1 VSVAHEVLLR
11 RVEKIKD
18 SQPLSRFLIVISQL
32 RQDVEGSVSFDD
44 LALDDFRDKVRS
56 AVFRGQRPLLDKDV
70 LQKINYS
77 TFANVFLDI
86 LQVLRESGMGNG
98 SLTTLTENLEKGGE
112 EYSASFLQKALG
124 LIDFTPNDP
133 FFDREVAKLLAL
145 TPLNPLLGWVNGLTS
160 RTDTALL
167 VRGCLTCGSTHKVGL
182 YQGGFR
188 ILVCIFCGNRV
199 RTDFFYCTVCGN
211 TDPNTMSFLKPS
223 EAPFIQ
229 LDRCEKCGS
238 VFGMVVEDML
248 GGAVSDPLLIYAS
261 ILDLLSIH

>member
-1 VSVAHEVLLR
+1 MSVADEVLLR
-11 RVEKIKD
+11 RVERIKE
-18 SQPLSRFLIVISQL
+18 SLPLARFLIVISQL
-32 RQDVEGSVSFDD
+32 RHDVESSVSFDEM
-44 LALDDFRDKVRS
+44 ALNDFQDKVRA
-56 AVFRGQRPLLDKDV
+56 AVIRGQRPLLDIDV
-70 LQKINYS
+70 LHTINYS
-77 TFANVFLDI
+77 TFTNVFLDI
-86 LQVLRESGMGNG
+86 LQFLREAGMGNG
-98 SLTTLTENLEKGGE
+98 SLTTLIENLEKGGE

-133 FFDREVAKLLAL
+133 FIDRDVAKLLAL
-145 TPLNPLLGWVNGLTS
+145 TPLTPLLRWVNGLTS

-167 VRGCLTCGSTHKVGL
+167 VRGCLTCGSLHKVGL

-211 TDPNTMSFLKPS
+211 TDPNTMNFLKPS
-223 EAPFIQ
+223 EASFIQ

-248 GGAVSDPLLIYAS
+248 GGAISDPLLIYAS
-261 ILDLLSIH
+261 ILDLLA